1 MRHFRGRGIGQF
13 SLIEEGHI
21 LGVRLSWELGR
32 TGAVRQRLMG
42 IIVDRPVAKVLIFE
56 IGGQRYGLPAADV
69 RELVRAVAILPLPL
83 ESAFIEGVFDLRG
96 TIVPVVDLRAR
107 LRLPS
112 KAVEPS
118 DHLIIMEAGAGG
130 RPLALRVDRALD
142 LVVRDPA
149 TSEQVQ
155 ELMPGSGDAILV
167 TMRVPDGLVPLLDFR
182 SLIATTWSAALPLA
196 PG

>member
-1 MRHFRGRGIGQF
+1 
-13 SLIEEGHI
+13 
-21 LGVRLSWELGR
+21 
-32 TGAVRQRLMG
+32 MG

-83 ESAFIEGVFDLRG
+83 PLESAFLEGVFDLRG
-96 TIVPVVDLRAR
+96 TVVPVVDLRAR

-118 DHLIIMEAGAGG
+118 DHLIIIEAGSGG

-142 LVVRDPA
+142 LVVRDPTA
-149 TSEQVQ
+149 SEQVQ
-155 ELMPGSGDAILV
+155 ELIPGSGDPILV
-167 TMRVPDGLVPLLDFR
+167 MMMRVPDGLVPLLDLR
-182 SLIATTWSAALPLA
+182 SLIATSRSAALPLA
-196 PG
+196 LG

>member
-1 MRHFRGRGIGQF
+1 
-13 SLIEEGHI
+13 
-21 LGVRLSWELGR
+21 
-32 TGAVRQRLMG
+32 MG

-56 IGGQRYGLPAADV
+56 IGGQRYGLPASDV

-107 LRLPS
+107 LRLPF

-118 DHLIIMEAGAGG
+118 DHLIIIEAGAGG

-149 TSEQVQ
+149 ASEQVQ

-167 TMRVPDGLVPLLDFR
+167 MMMRVPDGLVPLLDLPFADRHDPVGRTSPGPRVAHNGKGRR
-182 SLIATTWSAALPLA
+182 S
-196 PG
+196 